1 MMKVAIPVF
10 FVMCASVAV
19 AMRASDRWV
28 SDEPEVEPVVETR
41 TGFRPEA
48 PGPSAAV
55 LKMSDDGHYWADAKI
70 DGRRIRMMVDTGASM
85 IALTRDDARRIGL
98 QMGDLDFKWEVGT
111 AGGKTYG
118 AYVQLE
124 DVTIGNVTVEQVDA
138 LVIQAELENSLL
150 GMSFLSELSSFEFS
164 KNAMII
170 RE

>member
-10 FVMCASVAV
+10 LVMCASVGV
-19 AMRASDRWV
+19 AMKASDRWG
-28 SDEPEVEPVVETR
+28 DKPAVEATPTKKES
-41 TGFRPEA
+41 FRPEA

-85 IALTRDDARRIGL
+85 IALTRADAQRIGL
-98 QMGDLDFKWEVGT
+98 NLKELDFKWEVGT
-111 AGGKTYG
+111 AGGKTRG

-124 DVTIGNVTVEQVDA
+124 EVEIGNVTIAEVDA
-138 LVIQAELENSLL
+138 LVIEAELENSLL
-150 GMSFLSELSSFEFS
+150 GMSFLNQLSSFEFR